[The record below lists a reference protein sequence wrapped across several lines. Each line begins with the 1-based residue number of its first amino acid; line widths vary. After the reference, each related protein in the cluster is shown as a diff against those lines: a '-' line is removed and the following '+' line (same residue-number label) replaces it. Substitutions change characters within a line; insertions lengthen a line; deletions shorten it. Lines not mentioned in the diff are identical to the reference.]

1 MRMIQMMIMSQVMK
15 MIKIFFSFCS
25 IKVFSSSDSFFFR
38 RFKFFDSIY
47 NITENKFVIILS

>member
-1 MRMIQMMIMSQVMK
+1 MMIVSQVMK